1 MLAPAL
7 LATFDATQSCDT
19 FKRIE
24 IRKNEVHIQMYPKNR
39 SQMLIKEHGHRPCSD
54 L

>member
-7 LATFDATQSCDT
+7 LATFDVTQSCDT

-24 IRKNEVHIQMYPKNR
+24 IRKNEVHIQMCPKNV
-39 SQMLIKEHGHRPCSD
+39 SEMLIIEHVYEPCSD